1 MDLTIC
7 LLCSGKGAEAQSY
20 RPNLDE
26 SQWWGRRDA
35 LVRCVAASLYGPR
48 NVKQK
53 RPDRIELCLLFD
65 EDGCV
70 MRMQSPP
77 LGLSRDGMPSEKKIV
92 SMWRS
97 AAYEAGRSRKP
108 SGFGG
113 TTTAAGASVTCIRE
127 PWIYVSDGGSNNA
140 DMPLAASSTATAS
153 DMAFDISR
161 LESKRDILEHIQ
173 QRCPLEFLR
182 KHRLNSSTDV
192 VLRKTNRTKLLA
204 AWNDWIGSSEGVA
217 STSSAMAKNK
227 QRALEENT
235 EKTFRAILLDRFRG
249 SKGDDDVRTNG
260 DVTTPPPVMAAV
272 LHESMDNE
280 LPCWNNIRDETS
292 GPARLCLFLGAVRD
306 MTTKE
311 NSMLTKACSELKI
324 PLISCRLG
332 PVPEFTSKI
341 LSVVTYHNAV
351 GALGPAAWH
360 IWKRK
365 QRMLHT
371 NKETDI
377 VTAHCGK
384 MRLHVLCNTSISS
397 AELTHD
403 LKARSRELWCLV
415 RLCVCTLW
423 RSKLVSSSVSS
434 DTSPIIL
441 KNALSIAFRDGVI
454 LTLEQEDLVKTLAE
468 KHQAAPSEHQI
479 LVALCQKRDEVSEQ
493 EEFSI
498 KRFVKKSIKNWR
510 KSLEAPEDSICYCVE
525 FSTKSGAADEPS
537 LVDRVYSDLDIH
549 DNNASNELIFANL
562 SINSDKAVGLSG
574 SSYASVFEKLDVPVV
589 KASIIPSD
597 NYAQDAEASAITML
611 QHFQYQ
617 QRLVPTLRACI
628 GSEGG
633 GDKKRKMHEL
643 KSMKKKSSKKRRE
656 EKLAG

>member
-1 MDLTIC
+1 MVDLTIC

-48 NVKQK
+48 NAKQK

-77 LGLSRDGMPSEKKIV
+77 LGHDVPSEKRIV

-97 AAYEAGRSRKP
+97 AASEAGRSRKP
-108 SGFGG
+108 S
-113 TTTAAGASVTCIRE
+113 TAADASVACIRD
-127 PWIYVSDGGSNNA
+127 PWIYASDDGNNSSA
-140 DMPLAASSTATAS
+140 DKPLAASSTATPS
-153 DMAFDISR
+153 DMAFDMSR

-204 AWNDWIGSSEGVA
+204 AWNDWVGSGEGVA
-217 STSSAMAKNK
+217 STSSVLAKNI
-227 QRALEENT
+227 QRTAEENT
-235 EKTFRAILLDRFRG
+235 EKTFRAILLDRFSG
-249 SKGDDDVRTNG
+249 SKGDGDNRTNSNP
-260 DVTTPPPVMAAV
+260 TAPPQVMATV

-280 LPCWNNIRDETS
+280 LPCWNSIRDETS

-311 NSMLTKACSELKI
+311 NSMLAKVCSELKI
-324 PLISCRLG
+324 PLLSCRLG

-360 IWKRK
+360 MWKRK
-365 QRMLHT
+365 QGMLHA

-377 VTAHCGK
+377 ATAHCRK
-384 MRLHVLCNTSISS
+384 RRLHVLCNTPISS

-403 LKARSRELWCLV
+403 
-415 RLCVCTLW
+415 
-423 RSKLVSSSVSS
+423 
-434 DTSPIIL
+434 
-441 KNALSIAFRDGVI
+441 F
-454 LTLEQEDLVKTLAE
+454 
-468 KHQAAPSEHQI
+468 
-479 LVALCQKRDEVSEQ
+479 
-493 EEFSI
+493 
-498 KRFVKKSIKNWR
+498 
-510 KSLEAPEDSICYCVE
+510 
-525 FSTKSGAADEPS
+525 
-537 LVDRVYSDLDIH
+537 
-549 DNNASNELIFANL
+549 
-562 SINSDKAVGLSG
+562 
-574 SSYASVFEKLDVPVV
+574 
-589 KASIIPSD
+589 
-597 NYAQDAEASAITML
+597 
-611 QHFQYQ
+611 
-617 QRLVPTLRACI
+617 
-628 GSEGG
+628 
-633 GDKKRKMHEL
+633 
-643 KSMKKKSSKKRRE
+643 
-656 EKLAG
+656 